1 MGPIH
6 TKLMTEGSTH
16 FIALLEECNKI
27 VPGAETLLL
36 AAIAGSSVK
45 CVKLLVEAGADVNDG
60 LITPLVAAA
69 TNTAC
74 LKYLLEAGA
83 NPNVPDNFGRMP
95 IEIAAL
101 DGSRE
106 DVEILFPVTYCIP
119 TVHDWSI
126 DGIIHHAKSASMKQ
140 RVIIQM

>member
-1 MGPIH
+1 
-6 TKLMTEGSTH
+6 
-16 FIALLEECNKI
+16 
-27 VPGAETLLL
+27 
-36 AAIAGSSVK
+36 
-45 CVKLLVEAGADVNDG
+45 
-60 LITPLVAAA
+60 
-69 TNTAC
+69 
-74 LKYLLEAGA
+74 
-83 NPNVPDNFGRMP
+83 MP

-140 RVIIQM
+140 VFIGSCLFHISSSLNLASTLNS